1 LHQTLGMRWAPR
13 AAIAGEAPAS
23 QRRFVTPV
31 LESRTSSRLISVS
44 RRALRLYLLS
54 SAIPY
59 LSSVERSERN
69 ESIDNIARIAKGL
82 QIEPWRAINPAP
94 GDGASSYLKANYGAE
109 AI

>member
-1 LHQTLGMRWAPR
+1 VM
-13 AAIAGEAPAS
+13 AG
-23 QRRFVTPV
+23 RRTPV
-31 LESRTSSRLISVS
+31 TCGEI
-44 RRALRLYLLS
+44 ALPVTKRRLYLLS

-94 GDGASSYLKANYGAE
+94 GDGARSYLKANYGAE